1 MKMDGTLPFH
11 YWTLN
16 ERFRGMDETNQSFD
30 ESPPIPEN
38 VAPEQHPL
46 RLRKL
51 KINRREDPSI
61 FTAGRSFLPTRDKG
75 SIRQRM
81 HRNPVNLPCVPNG
94 HNNSQ
99 LLY

>member
-38 VAPEQHPL
+38 VAHEQHPL
-46 RLRKL
+46 
-51 KINRREDPSI
+51 
-61 FTAGRSFLPTRDKG
+61 
-75 SIRQRM
+75 
-81 HRNPVNLPCVPNG
+81 
-94 HNNSQ
+94 
-99 LLY
+99 